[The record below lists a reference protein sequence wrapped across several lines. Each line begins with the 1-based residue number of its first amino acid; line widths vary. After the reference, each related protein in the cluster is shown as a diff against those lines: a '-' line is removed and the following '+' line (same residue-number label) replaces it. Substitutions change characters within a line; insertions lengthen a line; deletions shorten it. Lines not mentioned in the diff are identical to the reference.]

1 MPSFQQEFCRGYKN
15 WLLTHEVMALPGL
28 SRRSACCTHRA
39 HITPALCSKKLTPF
53 WNAVFGNSFP
63 VCAWTSSTRAPTLIN
78 IKEVKYAFYSWER
91 SLFLWFLLP
100 WHLLPTH
107 WVMCAVSSDNTGSQK
122 GRLCEQSTGPEP
134 PHSSGI
140 PFQQACVFTPH
151 PGVRV
156 SGRPLGTPGGWGTES

>member
-1 MPSFQQEFCRGYKN
+1 MKSDGSPWSVKEVG
-15 WLLTHEVMALPGL
+15 LLHSQSPYYPCSLFYETHSLL
-28 SRRSACCTHRA
+28 KCC
-39 HITPALCSKKLTPF
+39 
-53 WNAVFGNSFP
+53 VFGNSFP